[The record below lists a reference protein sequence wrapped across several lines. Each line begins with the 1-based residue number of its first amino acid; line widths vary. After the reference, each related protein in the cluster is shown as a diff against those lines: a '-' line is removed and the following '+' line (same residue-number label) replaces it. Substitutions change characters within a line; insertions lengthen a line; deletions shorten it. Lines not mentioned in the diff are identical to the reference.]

1 MVQIINMQENHDKKI
16 AIISVYDKTN
26 IQGFARELVS
36 LGYTII
42 SSGGTAKVLQ
52 DATIPVIDAADFTG
66 LPAMLSHRV
75 ATLHPKIYGGLL
87 AMDTDEH
94 KAELLK
100 ADYEWIDL
108 VCVDFYPLKEE
119 IAKEGSNIESV
130 REKTDIG
137 GPTMVRAG
145 GKGMRVSICDASDR
159 PKVIEWLK
167 AGEPDKEKFI
177 QELSAKAEFVVAKYC
192 AVSAG
197 YLSESKYQSMF
208 GERYQQ
214 LRYGEN
220 AYQTPAYIVKT
231 DSEYPLAMHKFTIHT
246 GNPSMINI
254 TDVDRGLKAITHI
267 GAGMDKNFDTV
278 PFIALGLK
286 HGNACG
292 ASIADN
298 TDDAII
304 KMLNGNLKSIF
315 GGAIIVNFEITK
327 DLAELLIMHNTNGKR
342 RPLDVIVA
350 SSVTEEAIQVLKRQN
365 DRCLVMTNSALD
377 SLSEASLDHTPQ
389 VRQVAGGDWI
399 EQPNHTY
406 ILDLSD
412 KENIKYY
419 GANQKQGEEK
429 AKLDLDTIL
438 GWGIATSSNSN
449 TITLVRDGML
459 IGNGVGQQDRV
470 EAVELALK
478 RAGDR
483 EHDVRGAVAVSDS
496 FFPFPDAP
504 QMLVGAGVARIF
516 ATSGS
521 INDKATI
528 ALFENNTTSEL
539 MHIPDPVAR
548 MFFGH

>member
-1 MVQIINMQENHDKKI
+1 
-16 AIISVYDKTN
+16 
-26 IQGFARELVS
+26 
-36 LGYTII
+36 
-42 SSGGTAKVLQ
+42 
-52 DATIPVIDAADFTG
+52 
-66 LPAMLSHRV
+66 
-75 ATLHPKIYGGLL
+75 
-87 AMDTDEH
+87 MDTDEH

-119 IAKEGSNIESV
+119 IAKEGSTLESV

-177 QELSAKAEFVVAKYC
+177 QALSAKAEFVVGKYC

-197 YLSESKYQSMF
+197 YLSENKYQSFF

-220 AYQTPAYIVKT
+220 AYQTPAYLVKT
-231 DSEYPLAMHKFTIHT
+231 DSEYPLAMHNFTIHT

-267 GAGMDKNFDTV
+267 AGGMDKNFDTV

-292 ASIADN
+292 ASVAE
-298 TDDAII
+298 TTEDAIT

-315 GGAIIVNFEITK
+315 GGAIITNFEITK
-327 DLAELLIMHNTNGKR
+327 ELAELLILHNTNGKR
-342 RPLDVIVA
+342 RPLDVVVA
-350 SSVTEEAIQVLKRQN
+350 SSVTSEAIEILKRQN
-365 DRCLVMTNSALD
+365 DRCLIMTNIALD
-377 SLSEASLDHTPQ
+377 SLSEGSLDQTPL

-399 EQPNHTY
+399 EQPNHTF
-406 ILDLSD
+406 ILNFSD
-412 KENIKYY
+412 KENTKYY
-419 GANQKQGEEK
+419 GSNNKNDKEK
-429 AKLDLDTIL
+429 ENTNRDTIL

-449 TITLVRDGML
+449 TITLVKGGML

-478 RAGDR
+478 RATDAG
-483 EHDVRGAVAVSDS
+483 HDVAGAIAVSDS

-504 QMLVGAGVARIF
+504 EKLLGAGVSRIF

-521 INDKATI
+521 INDKSTI

-539 MHIPDPVAR
+539 MHIPDPLAR